1 MLNTFINDLE
11 SDNYERFQ
19 LFYAHLLVILEKNTF
34 YDPREW

>member
-19 LFYAHLLVILEKNTF
+19 LFYAQLLEILEKNTF
-34 YDPREW
+34 YDPQEW